1 MVFKFKYM
9 IKVLN
14 INKIILCC
22 VVFVSTTASS
32 FTQEVDIT
40 VFRKKFK
47 SYFITQPDSSYY
59 FLKKILKQ
67 HTTEPDSIKSKDL
80 NNAALY
86 FMYQNKKD
94 SSVIYFQRSLSIGS
108 EKNNI
113 ETLVNL
119 ATLYKR
125 NSQNNK
131 SISLF
136 EDLLS
141 NNYLTNKNKGKIYSQ
156 LASLYS
162 LKNNFK
168 KSKANFE
175 KALPFLKDAKSRT
188 ELANYQN
195 NLANFYKKNQ
205 LHDLAFPLYEK
216 SASYYLSIKKYSS
229 YCLTLI
235 NYSDCYLELD
245 YITASQSIL
254 NLIQQKHLLKI
265 KDLRILAEYYN
276 LKGNILLKSKKNN
289 NIDSIGY
296 FFKTSFNIAEKLK
309 SNETLELFDD
319 YIRYLSSVNNTLKLE
334 EEFRQIA
341 LDSIYKRGSLID
353 KTSFLKTLEILK
365 KKDFTR
371 DLLAQENL
379 FKLSDS
385 LNKKVNNVI
394 KTELF
399 KSNKNINSLKTQNS
413 LIEEKNKYQTSFILI
428 IAAFSFVVLIL
439 TYKKRT
445 NVLNALIGVEKKSLK
460 SYQGSAIKSKA
471 ILSKKIID
479 LDLLNL
485 NLREAL
491 NAFNSTDKSVDEKNM
506 YWKNFII
513 KFNRNNE
520 YFSKDLIKKH
530 PKLTSR
536 DLEFCMLLKLNFT
549 MHEISQILSIQ
560 YRSVVIKKGR
570 LKGKLNLDSTERI
583 EEYLLQDE

>member
-1 MVFKFKYM
+1 M

-22 VVFVSTTASS
+22 VVFVSTTATS

-47 SYFITQPDSSYY
+47 SYFSTQPDSSYY

-334 EEFRQIA
+334 EEFKQIA

-385 LNKKVNNVI
+385 LNNKVNNII
-394 KTELF
+394 KTELL

-520 YFSKDLIKKH
+520 YFSKNLIKKH

-536 DLEFCMLLKLNFT
+536 NLEFCMLLKLNFT

>member
-1 MVFKFKYM
+1 M
-9 IKVLN
+9 LN

-22 VVFVSTTASS
+22 VAFVSMTATS
-32 FTQEVDIT
+32 FTQEGDII

-47 SYFITQPDSSYY
+47 SYFSTQPDSSYY

-113 ETLVNL
+113 GTTVNL
-119 ATLYKR
+119 AILYKR

-168 KSKANFE
+168 QAKANFE
-175 KALPFLKDAKSRT
+175 KALPFLKDVESRN

-216 SASYYLSIKKYSS
+216 SASNHLSIKDYSS

-235 NYSDCYLELD
+235 NYSNCFLD
-245 YITASQSIL
+245 LDDITGAQSIL
-254 NLIQQKHLLKI
+254 KRIQQKHLLKI
-265 KDLRILAEYYN
+265 ENLRILAGYYN
-276 LKGNILLKSKKNN
+276 LKGNILLKSNHNK
-289 NIDSIGY
+289 DSIAY
-296 FFKTSFNIAEKLK
+296 FFKTSFNIAEKHEA
-309 SNETLELFDD
+309 NETLELFDD
-319 YIRYLSSVNNTLKLE
+319 YIRYLSSVNDTLKLKE
-334 EEFRQIA
+334 ELKRIA
-341 LDSIYKRGSLID
+341 IDSIYKRGSLID

-394 KTELF
+394 KTELL

-413 LIEEKNKYQTSFILI
+413 LIEEKNKYQISFLI
-428 IAAFSFVVLIL
+428 MIAAFSFVVLIL
-439 TYKKRT
+439 AYKKRT
-445 NVLNALIGVEKKSLK
+445 NILNALIGVEKKSLK

-491 NAFNSTDKSVDEKNM
+491 NVFNSADKSVDEKNM

-513 KFNRNNE
+513 KFNENNE
-520 YFSKDLIKKH
+520 YFSKNLIKKH

-570 LKGKLNLDSTERI
+570 LKIKLNLDSKESVER
-583 EEYLLQDE
+583 YLLQDE

>member
-1 MVFKFKYM
+1 M
-9 IKVLN
+9 LN

-22 VVFVSTTASS
+22 VALVSMTATS
-32 FTQEVDIT
+32 FTQEGDII

-47 SYFITQPDSSYY
+47 SYFSTQPDSSYY

-113 ETLVNL
+113 GTIVNL
-119 ATLYKR
+119 AILYKR

-168 KSKANFE
+168 QAKANFE
-175 KALPFLKDAKSRT
+175 KALPFLKDVESRN

-216 SASYYLSIKKYSS
+216 SASNHLSIKDYSS

-235 NYSDCYLELD
+235 NYSNCFLD
-245 YITASQSIL
+245 LDDITGAQSIL
-254 NLIQQKHLLKI
+254 KRIQQKHLLKI
-265 KDLRILAEYYN
+265 ENLRILAGYYN
-276 LKGNILLKSKKNN
+276 LKGNILLKSNHNK
-289 NIDSIGY
+289 DSIAY
-296 FFKTSFNIAEKLK
+296 FFKTSFNIAEKHEA
-309 SNETLELFDD
+309 NETLELFDD
-319 YIRYLSSVNNTLKLE
+319 YIRYLSSVNDTLKLKE
-334 EEFRQIA
+334 ELKRIA
-341 LDSIYKRGSLID
+341 IDSIYKRGSLID

-394 KTELF
+394 KTELL

-413 LIEEKNKYQTSFILI
+413 LIEEKNKYQISFLI
-428 IAAFSFVVLIL
+428 MIAAFSFVVLIL
-439 TYKKRT
+439 AYKKRT
-445 NVLNALIGVEKKSLK
+445 NILNALIGVEKKSLK

-491 NAFNSTDKSVDEKNM
+491 NAFNSADKSVDEKNM

-513 KFNRNNE
+513 KFNENNE
-520 YFSKDLIKKH
+520 YFSKNLIKKH

-570 LKGKLNLDSTERI
+570 LKIKLNLDSKESVER
-583 EEYLLQDE
+583 YLLQDE

>member
-1 MVFKFKYM
+1 M
-9 IKVLN
+9 LN

-22 VVFVSTTASS
+22 VAFVSMTATS
-32 FTQEVDIT
+32 FTQEGDII

-47 SYFITQPDSSYY
+47 SYFSTQPDSSYY

-113 ETLVNL
+113 GTIVNL
-119 ATLYKR
+119 AILYKR

-168 KSKANFE
+168 QAKANFE
-175 KALPFLKDAKSRT
+175 KALPFLKDVESRN

-216 SASYYLSIKKYSS
+216 SASNHLSIKDYSS
-229 YCLTLI
+229 YCLALI
-235 NYSDCYLELD
+235 NYSNCFLD
-245 YITASQSIL
+245 LDDITGAQSIL
-254 NLIQQKHLLKI
+254 KRIQQKHLLKI
-265 KDLRILAEYYN
+265 ENLRILAGYYN
-276 LKGNILLKSKKNN
+276 LKGNILLKSNHNK
-289 NIDSIGY
+289 DSIAY
-296 FFKTSFNIAEKLK
+296 FFKTSFNIAEKHEA
-309 SNETLELFDD
+309 NETLELFDD
-319 YIRYLSSVNNTLKLE
+319 YIRYLSSVNDTLKLKE
-334 EEFRQIA
+334 ELKRIA
-341 LDSIYKRGSLID
+341 IDSIYKRGSLID

-394 KTELF
+394 KTELL

-413 LIEEKNKYQTSFILI
+413 LIEEKNKYQISFLI
-428 IAAFSFVVLIL
+428 MLAAFSFVVLFL
-439 TYKKRT
+439 AYKKRT
-445 NVLNALIGVEKKSLK
+445 NILNALIGVEKKSLK

-491 NAFNSTDKSVDEKNM
+491 NAFNSADKSVDEKNM

-513 KFNRNNE
+513 KFNENNE
-520 YFSKDLIKKH
+520 YFSKNLIKKH

-570 LKGKLNLDSTERI
+570 LKIKLNLDSKESVER
-583 EEYLLQDE
+583 YLLQDE

>member
-1 MVFKFKYM
+1 M
-9 IKVLN
+9 LN

-22 VVFVSTTASS
+22 VAFVSMTATS
-32 FTQEVDIT
+32 FTQEGDII

-47 SYFITQPDSSYY
+47 SYFSTQPDSSYY

-113 ETLVNL
+113 GTTVNL
-119 ATLYKR
+119 AILYKR

-168 KSKANFE
+168 QAKANFE
-175 KALPFLKDAKSRT
+175 KALPFLKDAESRN

-216 SASYYLSIKKYSS
+216 SASNHLSIKDYSS

-235 NYSDCYLELD
+235 NYSNCFLD
-245 YITASQSIL
+245 LDDITGAQSIL
-254 NLIQQKHLLKI
+254 KRIQQKHLLKI
-265 KDLRILAEYYN
+265 ENLRILAGYYN
-276 LKGNILLKSKKNN
+276 LKGNILLKSNHNK
-289 NIDSIGY
+289 DSIAY
-296 FFKTSFNIAEKLK
+296 FFKTSFNIAEKHEA
-309 SNETLELFDD
+309 NETLELFDD
-319 YIRYLSSVNNTLKLE
+319 YIRYLSSVNDTLKLKE
-334 EEFRQIA
+334 ELKRIA
-341 LDSIYKRGSLID
+341 IDSIYKRGSLID

-394 KTELF
+394 KTELL

-413 LIEEKNKYQTSFILI
+413 LIEEKNKYQISFLI
-428 IAAFSFVVLIL
+428 MIAAFSFVVLIL
-439 TYKKRT
+439 AYKKRT
-445 NVLNALIGVEKKSLK
+445 NILNALIGVEKKSLK

-491 NAFNSTDKSVDEKNM
+491 NAFNSADKSVDEKNM

-513 KFNRNNE
+513 KFNENNE
-520 YFSKDLIKKH
+520 YFSKNLIKKH

-570 LKGKLNLDSTERI
+570 LKIKLNLDSKESVER
-583 EEYLLQDE
+583 YLLQDE

>member
-22 VVFVSTTASS
+22 VVFVSTTATS

-175 KALPFLKDAKSRT
+175 KALPFLKDAESRT

-334 EEFRQIA
+334 EEFKQIA

-385 LNKKVNNVI
+385 LNNKVNNII
-394 KTELF
+394 KTELL

-413 LIEEKNKYQTSFILI
+413 LIKEKNKYQTSFILI

-439 TYKKRT
+439 NYKKRT

-520 YFSKDLIKKH
+520 YFSKNLIKKH

>member
-1 MVFKFKYM
+1 M
-9 IKVLN
+9 LN

-22 VVFVSTTASS
+22 VAFVSMTATS
-32 FTQEVDIT
+32 FTQEGDII

-47 SYFITQPDSSYY
+47 SYFSTQPDSSYY

-86 FMYQNKKD
+86 FTYQNKKD

-113 ETLVNL
+113 GTIVNL
-119 ATLYKR
+119 AILYKR

-141 NNYLTNKNKGKIYSQ
+141 NNYLTNKNKGEIYSQ

-168 KSKANFE
+168 QAKANFE
-175 KALPFLKDAKSRT
+175 KALPFLKDAESRN

-216 SASYYLSIKKYSS
+216 SASYNLSIKDYSS

-235 NYSDCYLELD
+235 NYSNCFLD
-245 YITASQSIL
+245 LDDITGAQSIL
-254 NLIQQKHLLKI
+254 KRIQQKHLLKI
-265 KDLRILAEYYN
+265 ENLRILAGYYN
-276 LKGNILLKSKKNN
+276 LKGNILLKSNHNK
-289 NIDSIGY
+289 DSIAY
-296 FFKTSFNIAEKLK
+296 FFKTSFNIAEKHEA
-309 SNETLELFDD
+309 NETLELFDD
-319 YIRYLSSVNNTLKLE
+319 YIRYLSSVNDTLKLKE
-334 EEFRQIA
+334 ELKRIA
-341 LDSIYKRGSLID
+341 IDSIYKRGSLID

-394 KTELF
+394 KTELL

-413 LIEEKNKYQTSFILI
+413 LIEEKNKYQISFLI
-428 IAAFSFVVLIL
+428 MIAAFSFVILIL
-439 TYKKRT
+439 AYKKRT
-445 NVLNALIGVEKKSLK
+445 NILNALIGVEKKSLK

-471 ILSKKIID
+471 ILSRKIID

-491 NAFNSTDKSVDEKNM
+491 NAFNSADKSVDEKNM

-513 KFNRNNE
+513 KFNENNE
-520 YFSKDLIKKH
+520 YFSKNLIKKH

-536 DLEFCMLLKLNFT
+536 DLEFCMLLNFT
-549 MHEISQILSIQ
+549 LHEISQILSIQ

-570 LKGKLNLDSTERI
+570 LKIKLNLDSKESVER
-583 EEYLLQDE
+583 YLLQDE

>member
-1 MVFKFKYM
+1 M
-9 IKVLN
+9 
-14 INKIILCC
+14 
-22 VVFVSTTASS
+22 VFVSTTATS

-47 SYFITQPDSSYY
+47 SYFSTQPDSSYY

-334 EEFRQIA
+334 EEFKQIA

-385 LNKKVNNVI
+385 LNNKVNNII
-394 KTELF
+394 KTELL

-491 NAFNSTDKSVDEKNM
+491 NAFNSTNKSVDEKNM

-520 YFSKDLIKKH
+520 YFSKNLIKKH

>member
-22 VVFVSTTASS
+22 VVFVSTTATS

-334 EEFRQIA
+334 EEFKQIA

-385 LNKKVNNVI
+385 LNNKVNNII
-394 KTELF
+394 KTELL

-491 NAFNSTDKSVDEKNM
+491 NAFNSTNKSVDEKNM

-520 YFSKDLIKKH
+520 YFSKNLIKKH

-536 DLEFCMLLKLNFT
+536 NLEFCMLLKLNFT

>member
-22 VVFVSTTASS
+22 VVFVSTTATS

-47 SYFITQPDSSYY
+47 SYFSTQPDSSYY

-334 EEFRQIA
+334 EEFKQIA

-385 LNKKVNNVI
+385 LNNKVNNII
-394 KTELF
+394 KTELL

-491 NAFNSTDKSVDEKNM
+491 NAFNSTNKSVDEKNM

-520 YFSKDLIKKH
+520 YFSKNLIKKH

>member
-1 MVFKFKYM
+1 M
-9 IKVLN
+9 
-14 INKIILCC
+14 
-22 VVFVSTTASS
+22 VFVSTTATS

-47 SYFITQPDSSYY
+47 SYFSTQPDSSYY

-334 EEFRQIA
+334 EEFKQIA

-385 LNKKVNNVI
+385 LNNKVNNII
-394 KTELF
+394 KTELL

-520 YFSKDLIKKH
+520 YFSKNLIKKH

-536 DLEFCMLLKLNFT
+536 NLEFCMLLKLNFT

>member
-22 VVFVSTTASS
+22 VVFVSTTATS

-334 EEFRQIA
+334 EEFKQIA

-385 LNKKVNNVI
+385 LNNKVNNII
-394 KTELF
+394 KTELL

-413 LIEEKNKYQTSFILI
+413 LIEEKNKYQISFLI
-428 IAAFSFVVLIL
+428 MIAAFSFVVLIL
-439 TYKKRT
+439 AYKKRT
-445 NVLNALIGVEKKSLK
+445 NILKALIGVEKKSLK
-460 SYQGSAIKSKA
+460 SYQGSTIKSKA

-491 NAFNSTDKSVDEKNM
+491 NAFNSTNKSVDEKNM

-520 YFSKDLIKKH
+520 YFSKNLIKKH

>member
-1 MVFKFKYM
+1 M
-9 IKVLN
+9 
-14 INKIILCC
+14 
-22 VVFVSTTASS
+22 VFVSTTATS

-47 SYFITQPDSSYY
+47 SYFSTQPDSSYY

-334 EEFRQIA
+334 EEFKQIA

-394 KTELF
+394 KTELL

-491 NAFNSTDKSVDEKNM
+491 NAFNSTNKSVDEKNM

-520 YFSKDLIKKH
+520 YFSKNLIKKH

-536 DLEFCMLLKLNFT
+536 NLEFCMLLKLNFT

>member
-1 MVFKFKYM
+1 M
-9 IKVLN
+9 LN

-22 VVFVSTTASS
+22 VAFVSMTATS
-32 FTQEVDIT
+32 FTQEGDII

-47 SYFITQPDSSYY
+47 SYFSTQPDSSYY

-86 FMYQNKKD
+86 FTYQNKKD

-113 ETLVNL
+113 GTIVNL
-119 ATLYKR
+119 AILYKR

-141 NNYLTNKNKGKIYSQ
+141 NNYLTNKNKGEIYSQ

-162 LKNNFK
+162 LK
-168 KSKANFE
+168 
-175 KALPFLKDAKSRT
+175 
-188 ELANYQN
+188 N

-216 SASYYLSIKKYSS
+216 SASYNLSIKDYSS

-235 NYSDCYLELD
+235 NYSNCFLD
-245 YITASQSIL
+245 LDDITGAQSIL
-254 NLIQQKHLLKI
+254 KRIQQKHLLKI
-265 KDLRILAEYYN
+265 ENLRILAGYYN
-276 LKGNILLKSKKNN
+276 LKGNILLKSNHNK
-289 NIDSIGY
+289 DSIAY
-296 FFKTSFNIAEKLK
+296 FFKTSFNIAEKHEA
-309 SNETLELFDD
+309 NETLELFDD
-319 YIRYLSSVNNTLKLE
+319 YIRYLSSVNDTLKLKE
-334 EEFRQIA
+334 ELKRIA
-341 LDSIYKRGSLID
+341 IDSIYKRGSLID

-394 KTELF
+394 KTELL

-413 LIEEKNKYQTSFILI
+413 LIEEKNKYQISFLI
-428 IAAFSFVVLIL
+428 MIAAFSFVILIL
-439 TYKKRT
+439 AYKKRT
-445 NVLNALIGVEKKSLK
+445 NILNALIGVEKKSLK

-471 ILSKKIID
+471 ILSRKIID

-491 NAFNSTDKSVDEKNM
+491 NAFNSADKSVDEKNM

-513 KFNRNNE
+513 KFNENNE
-520 YFSKDLIKKH
+520 YFSKNLIKKH

-570 LKGKLNLDSTERI
+570 LKIKLNLDSKESVER
-583 EEYLLQDE
+583 YLLQDE

>member
-1 MVFKFKYM
+1 M
-9 IKVLN
+9 LN

-22 VVFVSTTASS
+22 VAFVSITASS

-47 SYFITQPDSSYY
+47 SYFSTQPDSSYY

-113 ETLVNL
+113 GTIVNL
-119 ATLYKR
+119 AILYKR

-141 NNYLTNKNKGKIYSQ
+141 NDYLTNKNKGKIYSQ

-168 KSKANFE
+168 KAKVNFE
-175 KALPFLKDAKSRT
+175 KALPFLKDAESRN

-205 LHDLAFPLYEK
+205 LHDLALPLYEK
-216 SASYYLSIKKYSS
+216 SASNHLSIKDYSS

-235 NYSDCYLELD
+235 NYSNCFLD
-245 YITASQSIL
+245 LDDITGAQSIL
-254 NLIQQKHLLKI
+254 NRIQQKHLLKI
-265 KDLRILAEYYN
+265 ENLRILAGYYN
-276 LKGNILLKSKKNN
+276 LKGNILLKSNHNK
-289 NIDSIGY
+289 DSIAY
-296 FFKTSFNIAEKLK
+296 FFKTSFNIAEKHEA
-309 SNETLELFDD
+309 NETLELFDD
-319 YIRYLSSVNNTLKLE
+319 YIRYLSSVNDTLKLKE
-334 EEFRQIA
+334 ELKRIA
-341 LDSIYKRGSLID
+341 IDSIYKRGSLID

-394 KTELF
+394 KTELL
-399 KSNKNINSLKTQNS
+399 KSNKNINSLKTQNN
-413 LIEEKNKYQTSFILI
+413 LIEEKNKYQISFILM

-445 NVLNALIGVEKKSLK
+445 NALNTLIGVEKKSLK
-460 SYQGSAIKSKA
+460 SYQGSVIKSKA

-513 KFNRNNE
+513 KFNENNE
-520 YFSKDLIKKH
+520 YFSKNLIKKH

>member
-1 MVFKFKYM
+1 M
-9 IKVLN
+9 LN

-22 VVFVSTTASS
+22 VAFVSMTATS
-32 FTQEVDIT
+32 FTQEGDII

-47 SYFITQPDSSYY
+47 SYFSTQPDSSYY

-86 FMYQNKKD
+86 FTYQNKKD

-113 ETLVNL
+113 GTIVNL
-119 ATLYKR
+119 AILYKR

-141 NNYLTNKNKGKIYSQ
+141 NNYLTNKNKGEIYSQ

-168 KSKANFE
+168 QAKANFE
-175 KALPFLKDAKSRT
+175 KALPFLKDAESRN

-216 SASYYLSIKKYSS
+216 SASYNLSIKDYSS

-235 NYSDCYLELD
+235 NYSNCFLD
-245 YITASQSIL
+245 LDDITGAQSIL
-254 NLIQQKHLLKI
+254 KRIQQKHLLKI
-265 KDLRILAEYYN
+265 ENLRILAGYYN
-276 LKGNILLKSKKNN
+276 LKGNILLKSNHNK
-289 NIDSIGY
+289 DSIAY
-296 FFKTSFNIAEKLK
+296 FFKTSFNIAEKHEA
-309 SNETLELFDD
+309 NETLELFDD
-319 YIRYLSSVNNTLKLE
+319 YIRYLSSVNDTLKLKE
-334 EEFRQIA
+334 ELKRIA
-341 LDSIYKRGSLID
+341 IDSIYKRGSLID

-394 KTELF
+394 KTELL

-413 LIEEKNKYQTSFILI
+413 LIEEKNKYQISFLI
-428 IAAFSFVVLIL
+428 MIAAFSFVILIL
-439 TYKKRT
+439 AYKKRT
-445 NVLNALIGVEKKSLK
+445 NILNALIGVEKKSLK

-471 ILSKKIID
+471 ILSRKIID

-491 NAFNSTDKSVDEKNM
+491 NAFNSADKSVDEKNM

-513 KFNRNNE
+513 KFNENNE
-520 YFSKDLIKKH
+520 YFSKNLIKKH

-570 LKGKLNLDSTERI
+570 LKIKLNLDSKESVER
-583 EEYLLQDE
+583 YLLQDE

>member
-1 MVFKFKYM
+1 MLKMLK
-9 IKVLN
+9 

-22 VVFVSTTASS
+22 VAFVSITAIS
-32 FTQEVDIT
+32 FAQEDDIT

-47 SYFITQPDSSYY
+47 SYFSTQPDSSYY

-67 HTTEPDSIKSKDL
+67 HVIEPDSIKSKDL

-113 ETLVNL
+113 GTIINL
-119 ATLYKR
+119 AILYKR

-131 SISLF
+131 AISLF

-168 KSKANFE
+168 KSKENFE
-175 KALPFLKDAKSRT
+175 KALPFLKDAGSLN

-205 LHDLAFPLYEK
+205 LHDLALPLYEK
-216 SASYYLSIKKYSS
+216 SASYHLSIKDYS
-229 YCLTLI
+229 YYYLTLI
-235 NYSDCYLELD
+235 NYSNCFLELD
-245 YITASQSIL
+245 DITGAQNIL
-254 NLIQQKHLLKI
+254 NRIQQKHLLKVEN
-265 KDLRILAEYYN
+265 LRILAGYYN

-289 NIDSIGY
+289 SKDSIGY
-296 FFKTSFNIAEKLK
+296 LFKTSFNIAKKLET
-309 SNETLELFDD
+309 NETLELLDD
-319 YIRYLSSVNNTLKLE
+319 YIRYLSSVNDTLKLE
-334 EEFRQIA
+334 EEFKRIA
-341 LDSIYKRGSLID
+341 IDSIYKQGSLID

-365 KKDFTR
+365 KNDFTK
-371 DLLAQENL
+371 DLLAKENL
-379 FKLSDS
+379 FKLSER

-394 KTELF
+394 KTELLT
-399 KSNKNINSLKTQNS
+399 STKNLNSLKTQNS
-413 LIEEKNKYQTSFILI
+413 LIEEKNKYQISFILI
-428 IAAFSFVVLIL
+428 IAAFSFLVLTL
-439 TYKKRT
+439 AYKKRT
-445 NVLNALIGVEKKSLK
+445 NILNALIGVEKKSLK
-460 SYQGSAIKSKA
+460 SYKGIARKSKA

-491 NAFNSTDKSVDEKNM
+491 NTFNSKDKSVDEKNM

-513 KFNRNNE
+513 KFNESNE
-520 YFSKDLIKKH
+520 YFSKNLIKKH
-530 PKLTSR
+530 PKLTAR

-560 YRSVVIKKGR
+560 YRSVIIKKGR
-570 LKGKLNLDSTERI
+570 LKRKLNLDSKESIER
-583 EEYLLQDE
+583 YLLQDE